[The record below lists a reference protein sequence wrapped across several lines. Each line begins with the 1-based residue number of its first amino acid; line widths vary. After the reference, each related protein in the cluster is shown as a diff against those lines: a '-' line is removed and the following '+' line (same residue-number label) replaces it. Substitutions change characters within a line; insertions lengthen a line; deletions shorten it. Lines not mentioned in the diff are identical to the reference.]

1 MAEVIR
7 YVEAWDASI
16 LLFGFDHFHFDGP
29 DVRKQ
34 ELTISALQE
43 ADVIIFPVAGMNEEG
58 EVEALYA
65 DQPLQLN
72 EDYFAALRKDTL
84 LFTGISRILFSSIV
98 KKQGLQMIRLMEL
111 DEVAIA
117 NSIPTA
123 EGALALAMQH
133 TDITLHGSK
142 SVVLGL
148 GRCGLTLARMLSGIG
163 AKVSVCARK
172 PADLA
177 RAKEMGFPAYSMSQL
192 ESALAD
198 AEIIFNTIPA
208 MVLSADVLTQIPH
221 SAVII
226 DISSAPGGVDFR
238 YAEKHGIKAILAPS
252 LPGMVAPV
260 TAGRILAQMIVRV
273 IDQQRK
279 QGELNLETGR

>member
-7 YVEAWDASI
+7 YLEAWDASI
-16 LLFGFDHFHFDGP
+16 LLFGFEHLPIEG
-29 DVRKQ
+29 
-34 ELTISALQE
+34 
-43 ADVIIFPVAGMNEEG
+43 ADVVKRELSPKALEDADVVIFPVAGMNEQG

-65 DQPLQLN
+65 DQPLRLN
-72 EDYFAALRKDTL
+72 DDHFAAMKQNAL
-84 LFTGISRILFSSIV
+84 LFTGISRSLMTRQAE
-98 KKQGLQMIRLMEL
+98 KYRLQTVRLMEL

-133 TDITLHGSK
+133 TAITLHGSK

-148 GRCGLTLARMLSGIG
+148 GRCGLTLVRMLFGLG
-163 AKVSVCARK
+163 AKVRVCARK
-172 PADLA
+172 TADLA
-177 RAKEMGFPAYSMSQL
+177 RAEEMGIPSYSMNQL

-208 MVLSADVLTQIPH
+208 HVLTADVLTQIPRT
-221 SAVII
+221 AVII

-252 LPGMVAPV
+252 LPGIVAPV
-260 TAGRILAQMIVRV
+260 TAGRILAQTIVRS
-273 IDQQRK
+273 IDEKRR
-279 QGELNLETGR
+279 QGEFSLELNG

>member
-7 YVEAWDASI
+7 YVEAWDATV
-16 LLFGFDHFHFDGP
+16 LLFGFDHFSIDGP

-34 ELTISALQE
+34 ELTTSALQE
-43 ADVIIFPVAGMNEEG
+43 ADVVIFPVAGMNEEG

-65 DQPLQLN
+65 DQPLRLS
-72 EDYFAALRKDTL
+72 DDHFASFKKNAL
-84 LFTGISRILFSSIV
+84 LFTGISRHYFALTV
-98 KKQGLQMIRLMEL
+98 KQHGLQMIRLMEL

-123 EGALALAMQH
+123 EGALALAMQY

-163 AKVSVCARK
+163 ANVRVVARK
-172 PADLA
+172 LADLA
-177 RAKEMGFPAYSMSQL
+177 RANEMGLSAYAMSQL
-192 ESALAD
+192 DSALAD
-198 AEIIFNTIPA
+198 ADIIFNTIPA
-208 MVLSADVLTQIPH
+208 NVLTADVLTQIPH

-238 YAEKHGIKAILAPS
+238 YAEKHGIKAVLAPS
-252 LPGMVAPV
+252 LPGIVAPV
-260 TAGRILAQMIVRV
+260 TAGRILAQTIVRS
-273 IDQQRK
+273 IDQQRR
-279 QGELNLETGR
+279 QGEFDLETDR

>member
-7 YVEAWDASI
+7 YLEAWDASI
-16 LLFGFDHFHFDGP
+16 LLFGFDHFHFDGL

-34 ELTISALQE
+34 ELTIPALQE
-43 ADVIIFPVAGMNEEG
+43 ADVIIFPVAGMTEEG
-58 EVEALYA
+58 AVEALYA
-65 DQPLQLN
+65 DKPLQLN
-72 EDYFAALRKDTL
+72 EDYFAALKKETL
-84 LFTGISRILFSSIV
+84 LFTGISRNYFSSIV
-98 KKQGLQMIRLMEL
+98 KKYGVQMIRLMEL

-148 GRCGLTLARMLSGIG
+148 GRCGLTLARMLAGIG
-163 AKVSVCARK
+163 ARVSVCARR

-177 RAKEMGFPAYSMSQL
+177 RAEEMGFPAYAMSQL
-192 ESALAD
+192 ETALAD
-198 AEIIFNTIPA
+198 AEVIFNTIPA
-208 MVLSADVLTQIPH
+208 MVLTADVLTQIPH

-238 YAEKHGIKAILAPS
+238 YAEKHGLKAILTPS

-279 QGELNLETGR
+279 QEEFNHETGR